1 MKQLVLFASVA
12 LATFSS
18 CGKKEEAQPVPAQS
32 VTIRDLPADP
42 PTGSDQKGNFT
53 GQTGKPYLLD
63 IKTGKQVPNEEEN
76 TDKWH
81 VGFRIGSRKINIT
94 VNGGISGPGGCS
106 AQIVNGVFDSYK
118 NAPAEG
124 YLQDSDA
131 SLAIP
136 NAMPSSWVEY
146 NRTTHTLTP
155 KAGTIIVLKT
165 GEGRYAKIEIISFYK
180 GAPGSPTLQN
190 QLGYFTLRYVYQPN
204 NSTAF

>member
-18 CGKKEEAQPVPAQS
+18 CGKKEEAQPVPA
-32 VTIRDLPADP
+32 DP
-42 PTGSDQKGNFT
+42 PTGSDPKGNFT

-131 SLAIP
+131 SLAI
-136 NAMPSSWVEY
+136 
-146 NRTTHTLTP
+146 
-155 KAGTIIVLKT
+155 
-165 GEGRYAKIEIISFYK
+165 
-180 GAPGSPTLQN
+180 
-190 QLGYFTLRYVYQPN
+190 
-204 NSTAF
+204 